1 MTLGAC
7 TALMSPN
14 LLHAQFGGGGGGGRG
29 MDASTQANFRDDQDI
44 AKRRNAVPYF
54 GATSGKDI
62 SEVII
67 AGNKLIPQQQIMSMI
82 RSRSGRVYDPEEV
95 QMDVRKLVG
104 SGLFRDVRT
113 FRRDTPGGVSLTY
126 EVFERPVVSHV
137 HFVGNESIKD
147 RTLLKEVGIKP
158 GDPMN
163 RFAIDEASRRLTDH
177 YRGKGYAKAYIEPIE
192 SVEGPSGVA
201 FRINEGPQQ
210 KVRSISFKGN
220 KFVSGARLK
229 AGAKV
234 QSKPG
239 ILWVFGGKVNYD
251 QVDEDIDRLY
261 AYYRSFGYFRCRV
274 GRELSYDA
282 NEEWVDVKFTIDE
295 GPRYRVRSINFNGNQ
310 QFPQTKLAQELETKT
325 SEYFNLVAMQRDM
338 TSLRDLYGSQGYV
351 FNKIEPELKF
361 DREPGVIDLVFNVDE
376 GDQFR
381 VGRILVN
388 IDGEQTHTR
397 NSVVLNRLSIRPGDL
412 IDVQKIRAS
421 ERRLQSSQLF
431 KADPAQGIMP
441 KIAVKPSEDRTQI
454 ANAPTDTFRGQSQPT
469 ESRFRRL
476 ITRRPIRPAIRYADI
491 VITVSLAD
499 STPENTNASIDG
511 GQIAGPSESD
521 NLDDTPDG
529 GDAKGASR

>member
-1 MTLGAC
+1 MG
-7 TALMSPN
+7 S
-14 LLHAQFGGGGGGGRG
+14 RG
-29 MDASTQANFRDDQDI
+29 MDPSQASFRDDEDA

-54 GATSGKDI
+54 GATDGQTI
-62 SEVII
+62 SEVAI
-67 AGNKLIPQQQIMSMI
+67 AGNKLIPQQRIMSMI
-82 RSRSGRVYDPEEV
+82 RSRSGRIYDPEEV

-113 FRRDTPGGVSLTY
+113 YRRETPGGVSLTY

-137 HFVGNESIKD
+137 HFVGNRSLSD
-147 RTLLKEVGIKP
+147 RVLLKQVGIKP

-163 RFAIDEASRRLTDH
+163 RFAVDEATRRLTEH

-192 SVEGPSGVA
+192 SVEGPTGVA
-201 FRINEGPQQ
+201 FRIHEGPQQ
-210 KVRSISFKGN
+210 KVRSVSFKGN
-220 KFVSGARLK
+220 TFVSGARLK

-239 ILWVFGGKVNYD
+239 ILWIFGGKVKYD

-261 AYYRSFGYFRCRV
+261 AYYRSFGFFRCRV
-274 GRELSYDA
+274 GRELSFDA
-282 NEEWVDVKFTIDE
+282 NEEWVDVEFTIDE
-295 GPRYRVRSINFNGNQ
+295 GPRYRVRSIEFVGNQ
-310 QFPQTKLAQELETKT
+310 QYEQTQLAQKLETET
-325 SEYFNLVAMQRDM
+325 GEYFDLAAMQRDM
-338 TSLRDLYGSQGYV
+338 TALRDMYGGEGYV

-412 IDVQKIRAS
+412 IDVRKIRAS

-431 KADPAQGIMP
+431 KADPAQGVMP

-454 ANAPTDTFRGQSQPT
+454 ANAPTDTIRGQSSPT
-469 ESRFRRL
+469 LNANARSVHF
-476 ITRRPIRPAIRYADI
+476 TQRPIRSAIRYADI
-491 VITVSLAD
+491 VITGRFATAATKNPNAEAPLGSQAPGNTRASDD
-499 STPENTNASIDG
+499 SQVPRNM
-511 GQIAGPSESD
+511 QPSD
-521 NLDDTPDG
+521 NPDG